1 LRRCAWR
8 GCLNMLKQTW
18 ILGVVGLA
26 LTATPLSAQNKDGS
40 CPAFG
45 GTWFGSFRV
54 LSDDGR
60 STRDNAVIVLAG
72 ECGDLSGSAGS
83 GIDRQMPIGAV
94 QLVGDEIRFHMEAM
108 GGLDF
113 RLRRQE
119 SHLVGTAS
127 GKIHAAIDV
136 QPAPGL
142 LPHGELVAE
151 ITDADR
157 RLFEAF
163 DSCNIAAYA
172 SHLSPELEFYHDQGG
187 KTGYQE
193 QLDSLRQRCDGGLV
207 LRRALDEESLV
218 VNASPGFG
226 AIEAGTQQFYA
237 RQPDGTEH
245 LDATARF
252 TEVWSKASGSW
263 KLVRVISYDHR

>member
-1 LRRCAWR
+1 
-8 GCLNMLKQTW
+8 MLSETR
-18 ILGVVGLA
+18 IFGVVCVLLA
-26 LTATPLSAQNKDGS
+26 AMSPSAQGKEAS
-40 CPAFG
+40 CSAFA
-45 GTWFGSFRV
+45 GTWYGAFRV
-54 LSDDGR
+54 FTDDGR
-60 STRDNAVIVLAG
+60 STRDNAVIVLS
-72 ECGDLSGSAGS
+72 GDCSNVTGSAGS
-83 GIDRQMPIGAV
+83 SIDRQTPISAV

-113 RLRRQE
+113 RLKRRE

-127 GKIHAAIDV
+127 GKIHAVIDV

-142 LPHGELVAE
+142 LPHSELVAE
-151 ITDADR
+151 IKEADGK
-157 RLFEAF
+157 LFEAF
-163 DSCNIAAYA
+163 DTCNVAAYA
-172 SHLSPELEFYHDQGG
+172 SHLSSELEFYHDRGG

-207 LRRALDEESLV
+207 LRRELDEESLV

-226 AIEAGTQQFYA
+226 AIEAGIQRFYA
-237 RQPDGTEH
+237 RQPDGSEH

-252 TEVWSKASGSW
+252 TEVWTKASGSW